1 MVAPN
6 APMESMIHPRNEC
19 GTDIGRD
26 TCSGDLQP
34 DPVHNFMDFSSD
46 QCRYAFTADQAFVMQ
61 AAYNYYRLGN
71 KIRAYDI
78 VVLQEDVNSALI
90 TMIPRQRQ
98 LYTFAA
104 RNDVECVWDAGEG
117 AIRLYYHW
125 NKPPRFNILFDRN
138 RFRSAIS
145 GTFNVKH
152 WEGEEVE
159 KTLYIGVTP
168 RGTISHVTDFFL
180 RCTFPKMIWRNERKR
195 ERSKKAF

>member
-1 MVAPN
+1 
-6 APMESMIHPRNEC
+6 MIHPWKE
-19 GTDIGRD
+19 DPSVD
-26 TCSGDLQP
+26 VADLQP

-46 QCRYAFTADQAFVMQ
+46 LCQYVFKATDQAFVMQ
-61 AAYNYYRLGN
+61 AAYNYYCLGN
-71 KIRAYDI
+71 KIHAYDI

-125 NKPPRFNILFDRN
+125 NKPPRFNIVFNWN

-145 GTFNVKH
+145 GTFIVKH
-152 WEGEEVE
+152 REGEEVE
-159 KTLYIGVTP
+159 KILYIGVTP
-168 RGTISHVTDFFL
+168 RGTISHVMDFFL
-180 RCTFPKMIWRNERKR
+180 HCTFPKMI
-195 ERSKKAF
+195 